1 MRRGTS
7 SLTFKLFAVCLSFVL
22 ICVFII
28 SSLSSQFVKDQVIG
42 RDQEFISQILSKVNE
57 YLSLNFS
64 AMQTIL
70 FSVDSLIESN
80 GYEEKQVG
88 RYLDSLFEMNIQ
100 YVSNI
105 YVIKEDLSIVGGRMI
120 TRVLDQ
126 RLPELEDIYKNAINS
141 SYSTSISS
149 PYRSKFSGWTVTIS
163 RVSKTE
169 PSLVIAVDINIVEL
183 EKKLLQI
190 HREEQIKLFIVDY
203 NGSILANSVG
213 GIGTVG
219 KQTHIGSISIEEIMN
234 RDSDMFIYPDSRVET
249 LVMKLHSPK
258 YNWQLIAISDG
269 ARLAHILNTIDSH
282 FYFLISIGLLLS
294 LITAML
300 ITRYIRRPVLQL
312 IKKMRQV
319 EQGDLD
325 IQVTLDR
332 NDEFGDL
339 SRTFDSMLH
348 QIDDLFNRLTMNK
361 ELQKKL
367 EIAVLQAQ
375 INPHFLYNTLGAI
388 SNVVRLGQTDKVDI
402 VIRSLIAILEYGV
415 KDPSYKVPLHDELQN
430 VRDYIIIQNIRYNR
444 EFDLVLNI
452 DPRLLEFEVFRMF
465 LQPIVENSIFHGY
478 KGGQI
483 QGVVRIDAYC
493 EDRKVVIEVT
503 DQGIGISEDKVI
515 DLFKH
520 REESS
525 GINQRNRIGLA
536 NINGRIKLHYGEAY
550 GLSISGEQHK
560 GTCVRAELPVPHE
573 GSISI

>member
-1 MRRGTS
+1 
-7 SLTFKLFAVCLSFVL
+7 
-22 ICVFII
+22 
-28 SSLSSQFVKDQVIG
+28 
-42 RDQEFISQILSKVNE
+42 
-57 YLSLNFS
+57 
-64 AMQTIL
+64 MQTIL